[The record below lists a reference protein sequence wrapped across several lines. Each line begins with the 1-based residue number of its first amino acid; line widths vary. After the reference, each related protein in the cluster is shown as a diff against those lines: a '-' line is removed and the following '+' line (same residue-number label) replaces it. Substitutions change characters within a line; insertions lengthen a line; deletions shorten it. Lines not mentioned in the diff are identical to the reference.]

1 MTRRCLLSCLP
12 CLVACLLLLLGQG
25 GALAARGEWPG
36 RLDVHAVERALA
48 GTGFRVES
56 LLRRHERA
64 GQGGPFVPEA
74 AGDLAPDRADRLNRA
89 LRVLPLAAP
98 LVQYE
103 VSSGFGRRRDPV
115 NKRRAMH
122 AGIDLRAPLRAEV
135 MATAPGR
142 VTFAGRRGGYGRI
155 VEIDHGLGVRTR
167 YAHLSRISVRVGQQ
181 VVLGARVGLVGTSG
195 RSTGP
200 HLHYEVLVDG
210 RARNPQPFLRAG
222 QRLRVAG
229 N

>member
-1 MTRRCLLSCLP
+1 MARRCLLSCLV
-12 CLVACLLLLLGQG
+12 CLVACLLLLSGHG
-25 GALAARGEWPG
+25 RALASRGDWPG
-36 RLDVHAVERALA
+36 RLDVHTVERALA

-64 GQGGPFVPEA
+64 GQGGPFVPES
-74 AGDLAPDRADRLNRA
+74 AGDPAPDRIDRLNRA
-89 LRVLPLAAP
+89 LRVLPLAEP
-98 LVQYE
+98 LAQYE
-103 VSSGFGRRRDPV
+103 ISSGFGRRRDPI

-142 VTFAGRRGGYGRI
+142 VSFAGRRGGYGRM
-155 VEIDHGLGVRTR
+155 VEIDHGMGVRTR

-181 VVLGARVGLVGTSG
+181 VALGTRLGLVGSSG

-222 QRLRVAG
+222 QRLRVAR